1 MHLGQSIQQ
10 RLIRTRQAAEYLG
23 MSEWK
28 LRRLIQDGLLPH
40 LHDGEGSPFLLDIR
54 DLDAYVE
61 KHKHLGTDDPIFRP
75 LPFEQRITSAR
86 LKGDDYAAS
95 SGEQEACIC
104 RKTAR
109 SGGSNTIATED
120 RFVNLPEQPT
130 NVSPIVSSESAW
142 QRSV

>member
-1 MHLGQSIQQ
+1 MRIGPPIQQ
-10 RLIRTRQAAEYLG
+10 RLIRTRQAAEYLC

-61 KHKHLGTDDPIFRP
+61 KHKHHGTDDPIFRP
-75 LPFEQRITSAR
+75 LPVHESSTSK

-95 SGEQEACIC
+95 SGN
-104 RKTAR
+104 RK
-109 SGGSNTIATED
+109 
-120 RFVNLPEQPT
+120 P
-130 NVSPIVSSESAW
+130 VSSER
-142 QRSV
+142 QRGLVDQIPSQRKIVS